1 MAPPMESRIDAR
13 TLFLG
18 DWSRWVRDPID
29 LFRLTFPIG
38 VVVVWLVRDDWP
50 LNLTVSTIA
59 VYAVRPM
66 LLPRL
71 YDLAF
76 CIAFALTGWGDALG
90 LYESLSFYDNIV
102 HVLVPL
108 FSGQVLYILLARIE
122 LVPDPRD
129 HSTHGHYA
137 GLFVVTAALGLAV
150 GALWEIVEWATDST
164 VGSDLQLG
172 NEDTVTDLLSD
183 AAGAFA
189 GAGLLVAWA
198 VYGWGSVRRIPDENR
213 AEETNA

>member
-1 MAPPMESRIDAR
+1 MEAR
-13 TLFLG
+13 THPLDTRTLLLG
-18 DWSRWVRDPID
+18 DWSPWIRDPID
-29 LFRLTFPIG
+29 LIRLSFPIG
-38 VVVVWLVRDDWP
+38 VAVVWLVRDDWP

-59 VYAVRPM
+59 VFAVRPI

-76 CIAFALTGWGDALG
+76 CIAFALTGWGDAVG
-90 LYESLSFYDNIV
+90 LYESISFYDNVV

-129 HSTHGHYA
+129 HTTHGHYA
-137 GLFVVTAALGLAV
+137 GLFVVTAALGLGV
-150 GALWEIVEWATDST
+150 GALWEIVEWASDST
-164 VGSDLQLG
+164 LGSSLQLG

-183 AAGAFA
+183 AAGAFV
-189 GAGLLVAWA
+189 GAALLVAWA
-198 VYGWGSVRRIPDENR
+198 VYGWGSVRRVPGENR
-213 AEETNA
+213 AEDTNA